1 MAIDIY
7 DEPKQKIFSAY
18 DTSFVSGDSPVTLDV
33 GGILLRNGI
42 DGYIDNYGTGD
53 LYYQISFDGTNY
65 GSAIYLP
72 TTDTD
77 SLRGLSI
84 AKLKIT
90 HVADT
95 KYRVRIV

>member
-1 MAIDIY
+1 MFVAGFLYFISEKKMAID
-7 DEPKQKIFSAY
+7 
-18 DTSFVSGDSPVTLDV
+18 
-33 GGILLRNGI
+33 
-42 DGYIDNYGTGD
+42 IDNYGTGD